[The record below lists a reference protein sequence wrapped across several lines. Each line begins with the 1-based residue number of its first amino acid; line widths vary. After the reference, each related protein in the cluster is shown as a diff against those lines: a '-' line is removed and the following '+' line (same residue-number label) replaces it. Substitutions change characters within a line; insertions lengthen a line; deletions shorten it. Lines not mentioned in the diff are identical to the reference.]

1 MVFNVMKEGA
11 VHATAADW
19 LYEAIER
26 VDGDVLLASPYLSYD
41 VCRHLARVASR
52 SDYRWQLFTCL
63 DPSAVANGFLRT
75 DGLRELQNGGVN
87 IRHVDRLHAK
97 TFVVGGRGFLGSA
110 NLTGAGL
117 GSSKSPNV
125 ELGVELG
132 MAQVLSVKVAME
144 SWSSREI
151 TADDLKELHAQARQ
165 LTRAAIPSADGIGGV
180 SGLALVE
187 QLLLDARDRERSLWL
202 KSEYGV
208 PALDKWR
215 SEWFFGNP
223 PQGPDRKWPPTIKP
237 GDLVLIR
244 AQTGDCY
251 AVVEVTSRPE
261 DRPKDYVEE
270 RGHEANRWPWVNRT
284 KPRFVPHEL
293 LELKANE
300 LVRSTGGLQN
310 GYIRLSFEQFTD
322 AVRSLARLMPDGRG
336 SA

>member
-1 MVFNVMKEGA
+1 MVNIVMNEGA
-11 VHATAADW
+11 VHTKAADW

-41 VCRHLARVASR
+41 VCRRLAQVACR
-52 SDYRWQLFTCL
+52 SDYKWQLFTCL

-75 DGLRELQNGGVN
+75 DGLKGLIDGGVN
-87 IRHVDRLHAK
+87 VRHVDRLHAK
-97 TFVVGGRGFLGSA
+97 TFVVGDRGFLGSA

-132 MAQVLSVKVAME
+132 AAQVISVKATME
-144 SWSSREI
+144 RWPSREI
-151 TADDLKELHAQARQ
+151 TAHDLKKLHVQAQQQPR
-165 LTRAAIPSADGIGGV
+165 TAIPSSDDMDSV
-180 SGLALVE
+180 SALALVE
-187 QLLLDARDRERSLWL
+187 QLLLDARDCERSLWL
-202 KSEYGV
+202 KSEYGA

-223 PQGPDRKWPPTIKP
+223 PQGNGTGRPSIKP

-251 AVVEVTSRPE
+251 AVVEVTSKVEDLPE
-261 DRPKDYVEE
+261 DYVED

-300 LVRSTGGLQN
+300 LVRSTRGLQN
-310 GYIRLSFEQFTD
+310 GYIRLSFEQFTN
-322 AVRSLARLMPDGRG
+322 AVRSLARLI
-336 SA
+336 A